1 MPPWLPLRGS
11 FRGFRGFRAWGFGVR
26 FVSAI
31 PLNPKGRSPKL
42 NNPKPSSL
50 RPLIV
55 YIYTYTHYI
64 YIYTIYIHI
73 YIYLDMHTLYI
84 YTHTIY
90 IHTHTQGDPKL
101 QLSLDSF
108 RMWGHRM

>member
-11 FRGFRGFRAWGFGVR
+11 FRGFRAWGFGVR

-50 RPLIV
+50 SPLIV
-55 YIYTYTHYI
+55 YIYIHTYTHYI
-64 YIYTIYIHI
+64 YIYTIYIYIHTYI
-73 YIYLDMHTLYI
+73 YIDICILYI
-84 YTHTIY
+84 YIHTIY
-90 IHTHTQGDPKL
+90 IHTHT
-101 QLSLDSF
+101 
-108 RMWGHRM
+108 HRAILNCS